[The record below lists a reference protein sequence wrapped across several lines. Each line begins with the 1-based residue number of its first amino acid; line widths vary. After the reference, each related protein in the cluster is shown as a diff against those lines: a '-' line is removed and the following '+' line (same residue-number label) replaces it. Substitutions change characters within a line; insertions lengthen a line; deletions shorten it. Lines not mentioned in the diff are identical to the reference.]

1 MFFQSVRSIAGR
13 RQPPPMGSSS
23 SRALQQACRHLQ
35 VVSQSAD
42 TRSLAP
48 FEERGGYLRR
58 QYISPLLESNFLSI
72 MAGAPHSPP
81 PPAAHQTHF
90 FIDPRITACSLA
102 TQYFIISRP
111 ITYRSGNVFIFLQ
124 NNTHLFFGWGWEGVA
139 NGVNCSLLQKGPLPI
154 NLRHIQSRPGA
165 FCQLTPFLISF

>member
-1 MFFQSVRSIAGR
+1 MRVASCKLSGAVRCFFRSVRSIAGR

-81 PPAAHQTHF
+81 LPLTRRTSSSTPASQRAASRRSISSFRGLSRIDLETFSFSCKIIRIFFLGGGGREWQTVLIAHF
-90 FIDPRITACSLA
+90 CR
-102 TQYFIISRP
+102 
-111 ITYRSGNVFIFLQ
+111 
-124 NNTHLFFGWGWEGVA
+124 
-139 NGVNCSLLQKGPLPI
+139 KGPFP
-154 NLRHIQSRPGA
+154 
-165 FCQLTPFLISF
+165 